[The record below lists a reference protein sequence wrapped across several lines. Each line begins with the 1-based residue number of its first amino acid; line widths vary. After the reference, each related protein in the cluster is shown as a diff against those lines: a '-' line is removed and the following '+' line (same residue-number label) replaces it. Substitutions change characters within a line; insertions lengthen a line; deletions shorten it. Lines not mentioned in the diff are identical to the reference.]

1 MVMWNAAR
9 TKVQLRL
16 AVQRLRGLEEKK
28 EALAKK
34 ARRDIA
40 TLLEKGKV
48 DTAKLRVETMINE
61 DLSLEL
67 LELLELYCELLV
79 ARFGILDMN
88 TREPD
93 PAINEA
99 VCSIIHAAPR
109 TEVKELHVLREMLT
123 HKYGRDFTV
132 GVMENQDN
140 CVNDRV
146 MKKLDIRTPP
156 DSLVNAYLEEIAKG
170 YKIGWKA
177 NPTVA
182 VKDDDDGPSGGLK
195 VNHFTLLHAIW
206 RLMSLS
212 PNETTAQSELEPA
225 LTTEPPIKYI
235 DSSEKSSIP
244 PSLPPTEDEK
254 PAGKASPPPPADE
267 DDIAALQRRFAA
279 LKKR

>member
-1 MVMWNAAR
+1 MALWNPTR

-48 DTAKLRVETMINE
+48 ETAKLRVETMINE
-61 DLSLEL
+61 DISLEL

-88 TREPD
+88 TRDPD
-93 PAINEA
+93 PAISEA
-99 VCSIIHAAPR
+99 ICSIIHAAPR

-123 HKYGRDFTV
+123 HKYGREFTV
-132 GVMENQDN
+132 AVMENKDS
-140 CVNDRV
+140 CVNERV
-146 MKKLDIRTPP
+146 IKKLDIRTPP
-156 DSLVNAYLEEIAKG
+156 DSLVNAYLEEISKG
-170 YKIGWKA
+170 YHIDWKA
-177 NPTVA
+177 NATTVNQ
-182 VKDDDDGPSGGLK
+182 DGDGGRPSGGLK
-195 VNHFTLLHAIW
+195 DAVA
-206 RLMSLS
+206 
-212 PNETTAQSELEPA
+212 PAEKELEPA
-225 LTTEPPIKYI
+225 LRAEAPIKFI
-235 DSSEKSSIP
+235 NSAEKPSIP

-254 PAGKASPPPPADE
+254 PSGKSSSPSSDDE
-267 DDIAALQRRFAA
+267 DDVAALQRRFAA